1 MNLPAISPEDAR
13 RLVENGGVL
22 IDIREADEYAREH
35 IPDAEHI
42 ALSRLGTADLSSHA
56 GATLIFYC
64 RSGAR
69 TTANQERLAGLT
81 GRRCEAFRIEG
92 GLEAW
97 RGAGLP
103 TLVDRRR
110 PIELQ
115 RQVQISAGGLVV
127 LGVLLSLGSPWFL
140 ALPMFVGAGLMF
152 AGVSG
157 TCGMA
162 RLLQRAPWNAA
173 FSSKA

>member
-1 MNLPAISPEDAR
+1 MNLPTISPVDAR
-13 RLVENGGVL
+13 RLIENGGVL
-22 IDIREADEYAREH
+22 IDIREADEYARER
-35 IPDAEHI
+35 IPNAEHV
-42 ALSRLGTADLSSHA
+42 ALSRLGNADISSHN
-56 GATLIFYC
+56 GKPLIFYC

-81 GRRCEAFRIEG
+81 DHRCHAFRIEG

-115 RQVQISAGGLVV
+115 RQVQITAGVLVV

-162 RLLQRAPWNAA
+162 RMLQRAPWNAA
-173 FSSKA
+173 FR

>member
-1 MNLPAISPEDAR
+1 MNLPAISPVDAR

-22 IDIREADEYAREH
+22 IDIREADEYVRER
-35 IPDAEHI
+35 IPDAEHV
-42 ALSRLGTADLSSHA
+42 ALSRFGNADLSSHS
-56 GATLIFYC
+56 GKPLIFYC

-81 GRRCEAFRIEG
+81 NRRCEAFRIEG

-97 RGAGLP
+97 RGAGFP
-103 TLVDRRR
+103 TLVDRRQ

-115 RQVQISAGGLVV
+115 RQVQISAGGLVL

-140 ALPMFVGAGLMF
+140 ALPMFVGAGLIF

-162 RLLQRAPWNAA
+162 RLLQRAPWNGA
-173 FSSKA
+173 FR

>member
-1 MNLPAISPEDAR
+1 MNLPAISPADAR
-13 RLVENGGVL
+13 HLVENGGVL
-22 IDIREADEYAREH
+22 IDIREADEYARER
-35 IPDAEHI
+35 IPGAEHI
-42 ALSRLGTADLSSHA
+42 ALSRLGNADLSSHD
-56 GATLIFYC
+56 GKPLIFYC

-69 TTANQERLAGLT
+69 TTANQERLAALT
-81 GRRCEAFRIEG
+81 GRSCEVFRIEG

-115 RQVQISAGGLVV
+115 RQVQITAGGLVL
-127 LGVLLSLGSPWFL
+127 LGVLLSLGWPWFL
-140 ALPMFVGAGLMF
+140 ALSMFVGAGLIF

-162 RLLQRAPWNAA
+162 RLLQRAPWNTA
-173 FSSKA
+173 FR

>member
-1 MNLPAISPEDAR
+1 MNLSAISPADAR
-13 RLVENGGVL
+13 HLVENGAVL
-22 IDIREADEYAREH
+22 IDIREADEYARER

-42 ALSRLGTADLSSHA
+42 ALSRIENADLSRHN
-56 GATLIFYC
+56 GRPLIFYC

-81 GRRCEAFRIEG
+81 DHRCEAFRIEG

-110 PIELQ
+110 PIDLQ
-115 RQVQISAGGLVV
+115 RQVQISAGALVV
-127 LGVLLSLGSPWFL
+127 LGVLLALGSPWFL
-140 ALPMFVGAGLMF
+140 ALPMFVGAGLIF
-152 AGVSG
+152 AGISG

-162 RLLQRAPWNAA
+162 HLLRRAPWNTALQ
-173 FSSKA
+173 